1 MLTFRTHLSLA
12 IWDGGETEVDLII
25 KYQVS
30 RGTPEVGAGYL
41 ADPAG
46 YDPGSPDEID
56 IHEITLIRNSTELYV
71 PKWLTAF
78 IRNDEALL
86 ASLSEE
92 AMEAA

>member
-1 MLTFRTHLSLA
+1 MLTFRSHLSLA
-12 IWDGGETEVDLII
+12 FWDGGESEVDLII
-25 KYQVS
+25 KYQVN
-30 RGTPEVGAGYL
+30 RGTPETGAGYV

-56 IHEITLIRNSTELYV
+56 IVSVQIFRNGIELFV
-71 PKWLTAF
+71 PKWIDQL
-78 IRNDEALL
+78 IRSDEALL

>member
-25 KYQVS
+25 KYQVN

-56 IHEITLIRNSTELYV
+56 IVSVQLFRNGIELFV
-71 PKWLTAF
+71 PK
-78 IRNDEALL
+78 R
-86 ASLSEE
+86 
-92 AMEAA
+92 